1 MGCPDYV
8 TGSDYVGTIPAI
20 EFGSSKKSTIIWH
33 LVEEATAEVVV
44 RHGGA
49 TADEHLREPP

>member
-8 TGSDYVGTIPAI
+8 TGSDYVGTIPI
-20 EFGSSKKSTIIWH
+20 ECGIFKKSTIIWH
-33 LVEEATAEVVV
+33 LVEEATVEVVV

-49 TADEHLREPP
+49 TIDQYLREPL